1 MARPSKPAIAA
12 SEKPRILLVDDQQGN
27 LLALEV
33 LLDEFDATLVRAGS
47 GNEALKI
54 ILNQKITLVL
64 LDVQMPDMDGFEV
77 ARLMQQ
83 TSRSQSIPVIFVSA
97 INLDVAHVLKG
108 YECGA
113 VDFLTKPIEPLILKS
128 KVRIALELYRKRRE
142 LEISH
147 AALESSMRELVRI
160 KKLNE
165 LLLQSISE
173 GILRL
178 DAEGRIQYANPA
190 AAALLGNGD
199 TLLGSL
205 LSEHLVGDEEEEM
218 ISEILAHCMSG
229 TRSQFI
235 ATARRMDEIFVA
247 EFTATALTG
256 DDGNMLGVSMVFK
269 DISAHHKL
277 TNKKPLNDKAS

>member
-1 MARPSKPAIAA
+1 MTKHSKAAIATP
-12 SEKPRILLVDDQQGN
+12 EKPRILLVDDQQGN

-33 LLDEFDATLVRAGS
+33 LLDEFDATLLRAGS

-54 ILNQKITLVL
+54 LLNQKVALVL

-83 TSRSQSIPVIFVSA
+83 TSRSQNIPIIFVTA
-97 INLDVAHVLKG
+97 INQNMEHVLQG
-108 YECGA
+108 YENGA
-113 VDFLTKPIEPLILKS
+113 ADFLTKPIVPLILKS
-128 KVRIALELYRKRRE
+128 KVRIFLELYRKSRE
-142 LEISH
+142 IEISN
-147 AALESSMRELVRI
+147 AALESSMRELARL

-199 TLLGSL
+199 VLLGSL
-205 LSEHLVGDEEEEM
+205 LSEHLVGDEEEELV
-218 ISEILAHCMSG
+218 SEMLARCMSEG
-229 TRSQFI
+229 RSPFI
-235 ATARRMDEIFVA
+235 ATARRMDEVFAA

-256 DDGNMLGVSMVFK
+256 DDDNLLGVSVVFK
-269 DISAHHKL
+269 DISVHHKL
-277 TNKKPLNDKAS
+277 TDNKAS

>member
-1 MARPSKPAIAA
+1 MTQPSKPVNAA

-33 LLDEFDATLVRAGS
+33 LLDEFDASLIRAGS

-54 ILNQKITLVL
+54 ILNQKIALVL

-83 TSRSQSIPVIFVSA
+83 TSRSQKIPIIFVTA
-97 INLDVAHVLKG
+97 INQNMAHMLQA
-108 YECGA
+108 YENGA
-113 VDFLTKPIEPLILKS
+113 ADFLTKPIEPLILKS
-128 KVRIALELYRKRRE
+128 KVRIFLDLYRKNRE
-142 LEISH
+142 IEISH
-147 AALESSMRELVRI
+147 AALESSMRELARV

-173 GILRL
+173 GVLRL

-218 ISEILAHCMSG
+218 ISEILAQCMSG
-229 TRSQFI
+229 TRSQLI
-235 ATARRMDEIFVA
+235 ATVRRMDEIFVA

-269 DISAHHKL
+269 DISVHHTL
-277 TNKKPLNDKAS
+277 VQEETGNKPA